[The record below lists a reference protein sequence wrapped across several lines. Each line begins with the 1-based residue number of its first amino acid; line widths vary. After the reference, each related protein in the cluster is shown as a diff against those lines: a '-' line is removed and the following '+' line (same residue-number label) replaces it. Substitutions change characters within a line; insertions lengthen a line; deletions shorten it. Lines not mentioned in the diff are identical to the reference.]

1 MLAYALTI
9 FLSAFLLFQIQPLIG
24 KAILPW
30 FGGAP
35 AVWTTCMLFFQLLL
49 LGGYAYAHALAS
61 LLTPRAQRRV
71 HVALLALAL
80 AGLALATFFWK
91 SPILPG
97 PGWKPSG
104 PESPVLRIL
113 AVLLVCVG
121 LPYFLLATT
130 GPLLQAW
137 FARER
142 PGVSPYR
149 LYALSNAGS
158 LLALLTYPFAV
169 EPKLTLHA
177 QALAWAGGFVLFAAG
192 CALLV
197 FRSSASGE
205 ASVAAAASAASVEVA
220 AAEVAP
226 TVGRRLLW
234 LGLSACASVMLLAT
248 TNQLCQEV
256 AAIPFLWVL
265 PLCLYLFSF
274 ILCFENDR
282 IYRRGLFGPALA
294 LGIGAV
300 AYVLNEGFSAPL
312 ALQVA
317 VYAFALFACC
327 MVCHGEL
334 VRLKPGPR
342 HLTAFYLMVAA
353 GGASGGL
360 LVGVVAPRVFDG
372 FWEYHVGLFLA
383 GLLAVVVLLQDG
395 GSWLRAGRPWPALAV
410 MLAFTALALKVRES
424 SWLDAAVAHAR
435 GAFSSPGQAAFSAG
449 GLLLLAV
456 LLALTRAVW
465 WRRGRPVFAAAC
477 LSISLGL
484 LGAALAADIEG
495 FRNGA
500 VSVTRNFY
508 GVLTVE
514 EQNKEFPDFH
524 LLRLRHGHI
533 VHGFQ
538 YQSPEKRHLA
548 TSYYS
553 DKSGI
558 GLAILLHPHRELG
571 LRMGVVGLGV
581 GTIATFAR
589 LGDTVR
595 FYDINPDV
603 VRLSLGP
610 HRVFTYV
617 ADCMG
622 KVEVVQGDARLSLE
636 RELAQGRPQ
645 RFDVLAIDAFSS
657 DSIPV
662 HLLTRE
668 AISVYLSH
676 LARPDGI
683 LAVHISNRYLDLE
696 PVVKGLAE
704 ELHLDASFVYVE
716 DGGVFWGST
725 WILLSPEGDVL
736 QRSGIDENAEELDA
750 EKHVRLWTDDYSN
763 LFQVLKK

>member
-61 LLTPRAQRRV
+61 HFTPRAQRRV
-71 HVALLALAL
+71 HVSLLAVAL
-80 AGLALATFFWK
+80 AGLVFATFVWK

-97 PGWKPSG
+97 PGWKPSD
-104 PESPVLRIL
+104 PENPVLRIL
-113 AVLLVCVG
+113 ALLLVCVG

-177 QALAWAGGFVLFAAG
+177 QALAWTGGFVLFAAG
-192 CALLV
+192 CALLA
-197 FRSSASGE
+197 FRFSASSR
-205 ASVAAAASAASVEVA
+205 AFAAAAAD
-220 AAEVAP
+220 AAEEPPKA
-226 TVGRRLLW
+226 GRRLLW
-234 LGLSACASVMLLAT
+234 LALAACASVMLLAT

-265 PLCLYLFSF
+265 PLCLYLLSF
-274 ILCFENDR
+274 ILCFESDR
-282 IYRRGLFGPALA
+282 IYRRSMFGPALA
-294 LGIGAV
+294 LGLGGV
-300 AYVLNEGFSAPL
+300 AYVLNEGFSIRL
-312 ALQVA
+312 ILQVA

-334 VRLKPGPR
+334 VRVKPGPR
-342 HLTAFYLMVAA
+342 HLTSFYLMVSA
-353 GGASGGL
+353 GGALGGL

-372 FWEYHVGLFLA
+372 FWEFHVALFLA
-383 GLLAVVVLLQDG
+383 GLLAVIVLLKDA
-395 GSWLRAGRPWPALAV
+395 GSWLRAGRPWPALVV
-410 MLAFTALALKVRES
+410 MLAFSALALKVRES
-424 SWLDAAVAHAR
+424 TWFDAAVTFVR
-435 GAFSSPGQAAFSAG
+435 GAFASRKQAALSAG
-449 GLLLLAV
+449 GLLLLV
-456 LLALTRAVW
+456 VFLFLTRAVW

-477 LSISLGL
+477 LSIALGSLGSVL
-484 LGAALAADIEG
+484 FADIEG
-495 FRNGA
+495 FRSQA

-514 EQNKEFPDFH
+514 EQNKEFPDLH

-533 VHGFQ
+533 VHGYQ

-558 GLAILLHPHRELG
+558 GLSILLHPHRDLG
-571 LRMGVVGLGV
+571 LRIGVVGLGV

-589 LGDTVR
+589 LGDLVR

-610 HRVFTYV
+610 YRVFTYV
-617 ADCMG
+617 TDCRG

-636 RELAQGRPQ
+636 RELAQGKPE

-696 PVVKGLAE
+696 PVVKGLAD
-704 ELHLDASFVYVE
+704 ELHLDASLVDVE
-716 DGGVFWGST
+716 DGGLFWSST

-736 QRSGIDENAEELDA
+736 QRSGIDENAEELGD
-750 EKHVRLWTDDYSN
+750 EKKVRLWTDDYSN
-763 LFQVLKK
+763 LFQVVKK

>member
-61 LLTPRAQRRV
+61 HFTPRAQRRV
-71 HVALLALAL
+71 HVALLAVAL
-80 AGLALATFFWK
+80 AGLALAMFFWK

-97 PGWKPSG
+97 PGWKPSD

-113 AVLLVCVG
+113 ALLLACVG

-149 LYALSNAGS
+149 LYALSNTGS
-158 LLALLTYPFAV
+158 LLALLTYPFVV

-192 CALLV
+192 CALLA
-197 FRSSASGE
+197 FRFSASSK
-205 ASVAAAASAASVEVA
+205 ASVAATAD
-220 AAEVAP
+220 AAEATP
-226 TVGRRLLW
+226 KVGRRLLW
-234 LGLSACASVMLLAT
+234 LALAACASVMLLAT

-256 AAIPFLWVL
+256 ASIPFLWVL
-265 PLCLYLFSF
+265 PLCLYLLSF
-274 ILCFENDR
+274 ILCFESDR

-294 LGIGAV
+294 LGLGAV
-300 AYVLNEGFSAPL
+300 AYVLNEGFSARLP
-312 ALQVA
+312 LQVA

-334 VRLKPGPR
+334 VRVKPGPR
-342 HLTAFYLMVAA
+342 HLTAFYLMVSA
-353 GGASGGL
+353 GGALGGL

-383 GLLAVVVLLQDG
+383 GLLAVFVLLRDG
-395 GSWLRAGRPWPALAV
+395 GSWIRAGRPWPALVV

-424 SWLDAAVAHAR
+424 SWFDAAVNSAR
-435 GAFSSPGQAAFSAG
+435 GAFASQKQAAFSAG
-449 GLLLLAV
+449 SLLLLAI
-456 LLALTRAVW
+456 LLAATRAVW

-495 FRNGA
+495 FRSQA

-514 EQNKEFPDFH
+514 EQNKELPDLH

-533 VHGFQ
+533 VHGYQ

-571 LRMGVVGLGV
+571 LRIGVVGLGV
-581 GTIATFAR
+581 GTVATFAR
-589 LGDTVR
+589 LGDAVR

-617 ADCMG
+617 TDCMG

-636 RELAQGRPQ
+636 RELAQGKPQ
-645 RFDVLAIDAFSS
+645 RFDVLAINAFSS

-683 LAVHISNRYLDLE
+683 LAVHVSNRYLDLE
-696 PVVKGLAE
+696 PVVKGLAD
-704 ELHLDASFVYVE
+704 ELHLDASLVDVE
-716 DGGVFWGST
+716 DGGVFWSST

-750 EKHVRLWTDDYSN
+750 ERRVRLWTDDYSN

>member
-49 LGGYAYAHALAS
+49 LCGYAYAHAVAS
-61 LLTPRAQRRV
+61 RFTPRSQRRV

-80 AGLALATFFWK
+80 AGLALATFAWK
-91 SPILPG
+91 SPMLPG
-97 PGWKPSG
+97 PGWKPAD
-104 PESPVLRIL
+104 PENPVRRIL
-113 AVLLVCVG
+113 ALLLVCVG

-130 GPLLQAW
+130 GPLLQSW

-169 EPKLTLHA
+169 EPKLNLHA
-177 QALAWAGGFVLFAAG
+177 QALVWAGGFVLFAAG
-192 CALLV
+192 CALLAYR
-197 FRSSASGE
+197 FSASAG
-205 ASVAAAASAASVEVA
+205 AAVAAAGDSSVAGAAPEA
-220 AAEVAP
+220 AP
-226 TVGRRLLW
+226 TAGRRLLW
-234 LGLSACASVMLLAT
+234 LALAACASVMLLAT

-265 PLCLYLFSF
+265 PLCLYLLSF
-274 ILCFENDR
+274 ILCFESDR
-282 IYRRGLFGPALA
+282 MYRRGVFGPALA

-300 AYVLNEGFSAPL
+300 ACVLNEGFSVPL
-312 ALQVA
+312 AVQVA
-317 VYAFALFACC
+317 AYAFALFACC

-334 VRLKPGPR
+334 VRWKPGPR
-342 HLTAFYLMVAA
+342 DLTTFYLMVAA
-353 GGASGGL
+353 GGALGGL
-360 LVGVVAPRVFDG
+360 LVGVVAPRIFDG
-372 FWEYHVGLFLA
+372 FWEYHAGLFLT
-383 GLLAVVVLLQDG
+383 GLLAVVVLVLDG
-395 GSWLRAGRPWPALAV
+395 GSWLRTGRPWPALV
-410 MLAFTALALKVRES
+410 VLLAFAALVFRLRERAS
-424 SWLDAAVAHAR
+424 FDSAVAVLGSALSSARR
-435 GAFSSPGQAAFSAG
+435 GALVAG
-449 GLLLLAV
+449 GLLLLFV
-456 LLALTRAVW
+456 LMALTLAGW
-465 WRRGRPVFAAAC
+465 WRPGRPAFAASC
-477 LSISLGL
+477 LAVSLAFLAIL
-484 LGAALAADIEG
+484 LRADILE
-495 FRNGA
+495 FHRNS

-514 EQNKEFPDFH
+514 ELNRELPDLH
-524 LLRLRHGHI
+524 LLRLRHGRI

-553 DKSGI
+553 DRSGI

-571 LRMGVVGLGV
+571 LRIGVVGLGV

-610 HRVFTYV
+610 HRVFTYLT
-617 ADCMG
+617 DCQG
-622 KVEVVQGDARLSLE
+622 KVEVVLGDARLSLE
-636 RELAQGRPQ
+636 RELARGKPQ

-668 AISVYLSH
+668 AISIYLAH

-683 LAVHISNRYLDLE
+683 LAMHISNRYLDLE
-696 PVVKGLAE
+696 PVVKGLADQF
-704 ELHLDASFVYVE
+704 HLDASLIDVE
-716 DGGVFWGST
+716 DGGAFWGST

-736 QRSGIDENAEELDA
+736 QRSGIDEDAEELDA
-750 EKHVRLWTDDYSN
+750 AKHVRLWTDDYSN

>member
-35 AVWTTCMLFFQLLL
+35 AVWTTCMLFFQLVL
-49 LGGYAYAHALAS
+49 LGGYAYAHALVTR
-61 LLTPRAQRRV
+61 LTPRAQRRV
-71 HVALLALAL
+71 HVTLLALAL
-80 AGLALATFFWK
+80 AGLALATFLWK

-97 PGWKPSG
+97 AGWKPSD

-113 AVLLVCVG
+113 ALLLVSVG

-142 PGVSPYR
+142 PFVSPYR

-158 LLALLTYPFAV
+158 LLALLTYPFV
-169 EPKLTLHA
+169 FEPKLTLHT

-192 CALLV
+192 CALLA
-197 FRSSASGE
+197 FRFSRR
-205 ASVAAAASAASVEVA
+205 ASVAAADAPS
-220 AAEVAP
+220 AEVASP
-226 TVGRRLLW
+226 EAGPSVRRRLLW
-234 LGLSACASVMLLAT
+234 LTLAACASVMLLAT

-256 AAIPFLWVL
+256 ASIPFLWVL
-265 PLCLYLFSF
+265 PLCLYLLSF
-274 ILCFENDR
+274 ILCFESDR
-282 IYRRGLFGPALA
+282 IYRRGLFGPALV
-294 LGIGAV
+294 LGLCAV
-300 AYVLNEGFSAPL
+300 AYVLNQGFSASL
-312 ALQVA
+312 AVQVA
-317 VYAFALFACC
+317 AYAFALFAGC

-334 VRLKPGPR
+334 VRLKPGPH
-342 HLTAFYLMVAA
+342 HLTAFYLMVSA
-353 GGASGGL
+353 GGALGGV

-372 FWEYHVGLFLA
+372 FWEYHAGLFLV
-383 GLLAVVVLLQDG
+383 GILAVVVLLLDER
-395 GSWLRAGRPWPALAV
+395 SWMRAGRPWPALV
-410 MLAFTALALKVRES
+410 TMLALTALALKVRES
-424 SWLDAAVAHAR
+424 SWFDSAAAYAR
-435 GAFSSPGQAAFSAG
+435 GAFASRKQAALSAG
-449 GLLLLAV
+449 ALLLLAV
-456 LLALTRAVW
+456 LLVLTRAVW

-484 LGAALAADIEG
+484 FGAALASDIEG
-495 FRNGA
+495 FRSGA

-514 EQNKEFPDFH
+514 EQNKEFPDLH

-558 GLAILLHPHRELG
+558 GLAIHLHPHRELG
-571 LRMGVVGLGV
+571 LRIGVVGLGV
-581 GTIATFAR
+581 GTIATFGR

-617 ADCMG
+617 TDCAG
-622 KVEVVQGDARLSLE
+622 KVDVVQGDARLSLE
-636 RELAQGRPQ
+636 RELAERKPQ

-668 AISVYLSH
+668 AVSVYLAH

-696 PVVKGLAE
+696 PVVKSIADD
-704 ELHLDASFVYVE
+704 LHLDASLIDVE
-716 DGGVFWGST
+716 DGGTFWGST

-736 QRSGIDENAEELDA
+736 QRSGIDESAEELDA
-750 EKHVRLWTDDYSN
+750 GKHVRLWTDDYSN

>member
-9 FLSAFLLFQIQPLIG
+9 FLSAFLLFQVQPLIG

-71 HVALLALAL
+71 HAALLALAL
-80 AGLALATFFWK
+80 LGLALATFFWK

-97 PGWKPSG
+97 PGWKPSD

-113 AVLLVCVG
+113 VLLLVCVG

-137 FARER
+137 FAREH

-177 QALAWAGGFVLFAAG
+177 QAFAWAGGFVLFAAG
-192 CALLV
+192 CALLA
-197 FRSSASGE
+197 FRFSASSK
-205 ASVAAAASAASVEVA
+205 ASVAAAAGAASVEVA
-220 AAEVAP
+220 GAEARPSVS
-226 TVGRRLLW
+226 RRLLW
-234 LGLSACASVMLLAT
+234 LALAACASVMLLAT

-265 PLCLYLFSF
+265 PLCLYLLSF
-274 ILCFENDR
+274 ILCFESDR

-294 LGIGAV
+294 LGLGAV
-300 AYVLNEGFSAPL
+300 AYVLNEGFSVRL

-334 VRLKPGPR
+334 VRLKPEPR
-342 HLTAFYLMVAA
+342 HLTAFYLMVSA
-353 GGASGGL
+353 GGALGGL

-372 FWEYHVGLFLA
+372 FWEYHVALFLT
-383 GLLAVVVLLQDG
+383 GLLAALVLLKDA
-395 GSWLRAGRPWPALAV
+395 GSWLRAGRPWPAFVV
-410 MLAFTALALKVRES
+410 MLAFSAFALKVRER
-424 SWLDAAVAHAR
+424 SWFDSAVTFAR
-435 GAFSSPGQAAFSAG
+435 GAFASPRKASFSAG
-449 GLLLLAV
+449 GLLLFAV
-456 LLALTRAVW
+456 FLALTRAVW
-465 WRRGRPVFAAAC
+465 WRRGRPVFGAAC

-484 LGAALAADIEG
+484 LGSVLFADIEQ
-495 FRNGA
+495 FRSQA

-514 EQNKEFPDFH
+514 EQNKEFPDLH

-533 VHGFQ
+533 VHGYQ
-538 YQSPEKRHLA
+538 YQSPEKRRLA

-558 GLAILLHPHRELG
+558 GLAIHLHPHRELG
-571 LRMGVVGLGV
+571 LRIGVVGLGV
-581 GTIATFAR
+581 GTIATFAQ
-589 LGDTVR
+589 LGDSVR

-622 KVEVVQGDARLSLE
+622 KVEVMQGDARLSLE
-636 RELAQGRPQ
+636 RELAQGKPQ
-645 RFDVLAIDAFSS
+645 GFDVLAIDAFSS

-668 AISVYLSH
+668 AISVYLAH

-696 PVVKGLAE
+696 PVVKAQAD
-704 ELHLDASFVYVE
+704 ELHLDASLIDVE
-716 DGGVFWGST
+716 DGGAFWSST

-736 QRSGIDENAEELDA
+736 QRSGIDEDAEELDT